1 MGKNKDADQ
10 VQLTC
15 TFFTYEESRFSR
27 DIRLACTCIHVCS
40 VETIYTGYL
49 IHVLSHYAS
58 LKSLLYIVL
67 VPRRGHT
74 MITVTLISPSTYLR
88 PEFVYFLFYRF
99 RVGGR
104 NKNKIL
110 SDNFP
115 IELKLK
121 EIRNDL
127 NSIGKWYE

>member
-1 MGKNKDADQ
+1 
-10 VQLTC
+10 
-15 TFFTYEESRFSR
+15 
-27 DIRLACTCIHVCS
+27 
-40 VETIYTGYL
+40 
-49 IHVLSHYAS
+49 
-58 LKSLLYIVL
+58 
-67 VPRRGHT
+67 

-88 PEFVYFLFYRF
+88 PEFFYFLFYRL

-121 EIRNDL
+121 EIRNDF